1 MSLVKSKDKRTG
13 ITYVYESESYWD
25 KEKQQPRAK
34 RKLIGR
40 IDESTGEIVPTDG
53 RGRKRKD
60 QSPKKDADT
69 TLAAKISLDAE
80 RILKEK
86 DMLIEQLRSE
96 NLSLK
101 KDMQRLL
108 HDLHNII
115 GNYAHKN
122 ESISERRRKETK

>member
-1 MSLVKSKDKRTG
+1 MSHVKSKDKRTG

-40 IDESTGEIVPTDG
+40 LDESTGEIVPTDG

-60 QSPKKDADT
+60 QSLRKGADT
-69 TLAAKISLDAE
+69 TLAARSSLDTD
-80 RILKEK
+80 RILHEK

-101 KDMQRLL
+101 KNMKRILQ
-108 HDLHNII
+108 DLHNII
-115 GNYAHKN
+115 GNYANKN
-122 ESISERRRKETK
+122 ESFS